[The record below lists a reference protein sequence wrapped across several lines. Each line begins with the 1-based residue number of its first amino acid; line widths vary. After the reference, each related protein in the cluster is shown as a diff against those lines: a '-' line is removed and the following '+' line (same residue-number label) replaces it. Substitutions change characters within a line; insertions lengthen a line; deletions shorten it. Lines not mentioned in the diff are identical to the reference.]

1 MRNQHRSIVE
11 RWVIT
16 GKLTLE
22 SPAHFGNG
30 EADALNDMPILFN
43 EVDGKPLLPGA
54 SIAGALRNYLRERE
68 FGYGVK
74 EETNSPASLLFGG
87 FRGDD
92 EGAQSPLI
100 VYDAIGK
107 FAGLELRDGVAIN
120 PVTRTAVDEKKFD
133 IQLLAAGSSFDLRFE
148 LLVNG
153 KEKNSQ
159 ELRDALVTALSGLTV
174 GQITLGARKGRGFG
188 QCTCSD
194 WKVQK
199 YDLTKKEELK
209 AWLTSERNWDDM
221 SVVNPQPGKTLGEM
235 LNANILQNDLRENAI
250 LSATFSID
258 GTLLIRSGFGSSDA
272 GTDTVHLHS
281 KRPGNGKP
289 VPIIPGTSWAGIL
302 RHRAL
307 KIART
312 VSKNSK
318 ENKEKSQSFIDNMFG
333 PSEIKKNDRDTRAS
347 RVRIQESQV
356 LRSSPMVMTRVK
368 IDRFTGGA
376 FESALFGEQ
385 PEIGK
390 LGDENVKLELTLR
403 NPTEAEIGLLLLLLK
418 DLWTGDLPI
427 GGESSVGRGRLK
439 GVNATLDVTDKKW
452 NFNAEKNDGLTIT
465 PESKTLQTY
474 VTAFKNE
481 MEGVQ

>member
-16 GKLTLE
+16 GMLTLE

-43 EVDGKPLLPGA
+43 EVDGKPLLPGT

-74 EETNSPASLLFGG
+74 EEKNSPTSLLFGG

-92 EGAQSPLI
+92 EGVQSPLI
-100 VYDAIGK
+100 VHDAVGVS
-107 FAGLELRDGVAIN
+107 AGLELRDGVAIDSIR
-120 PVTRTAVDEKKFD
+120 RTAIDEKKFD
-133 IQLLAAGSSFDLRFE
+133 IQLLAAGSAFDLRFE
-148 LLVNG
+148 LQVNE

-159 ELRDALVTALSGLTV
+159 ELRDALVTALSGLQDR
-174 GQITLGARKGRGFG
+174 QITLGARKGRGFG
-188 QCTCSD
+188 QCICSN
-194 WKVQK
+194 WEVQK
-199 YDLTKKEELK
+199 YDLKDKEQLKK
-209 AWLTSERNWDDM
+209 WLVSERNWADM
-221 SVVNPQPGKTLGEM
+221 PGINPQSGQTLSEM
-235 LNANILQNDLRENAI
+235 LDAKILEKDIREDAV

-258 GTLLIRSGFGSSDA
+258 GTLLIRSGFGSSDE
-272 GTDTVHLHS
+272 GPDTVHLHS
-281 KRPGNGKP
+281 KRSGNETP
-289 VPIIPGTSWAGIL
+289 VPVIPGTSWAGIL

-312 VSKNSK
+312 VSKN
-318 ENKEKSQSFIDNMFG
+318 NKEKSQNFVDSMFG

-356 LRSSPMVMTRVK
+356 SGSTPMVMTRVK
-368 IDRFTGGA
+368 IDRFTGSA

-390 LGDENVKLELTLR
+390 LGDKNVKLDLTLR
-403 NPTEAEIGLLLLLLK
+403 NPTEAETGLLLLLLK

-439 GVNATLDVTDKKW
+439 GVNATLDAMGNTW
-452 NFNAEKNDGLTIT
+452 GFNAEKNEKIIIT
-465 PESKTLQTY
+465 PESKLLQTY

>member
-1 MRNQHRSIVE
+1 MRNQHRSIIE

-16 GKLTLE
+16 GKLILE

-30 EADALNDMPILFN
+30 EADALNDMPILFD
-43 EVDGKPLLPGA
+43 EVDGKPLLPGT

-68 FGYGVK
+68 FGYGIK
-74 EETNSPASLLFGG
+74 EEENSPASLLFGG

-107 FAGLELRDGVAIN
+107 SAGLELRDGVAIDSIQ
-120 PVTRTAVDEKKFD
+120 RTAIDEKKFD
-133 IQLLAAGSSFDLRFE
+133 IQLLAAGSAFDLRFE
-148 LLVNG
+148 LLVNE

-159 ELRDALVTALSGLTV
+159 ELRDALVTALSGLQDR
-174 GQITLGARKGRGFG
+174 QITLGARKGRGFG
-188 QCTCSD
+188 QCTCSN
-194 WKVQK
+194 WEVQK
-199 YDLTKKEELK
+199 YDLKDKEQLKK
-209 AWLTSERNWDDM
+209 WLVSERNWADM
-221 SVVNPQPGKTLGEM
+221 PGINPQSGQTLGEM
-235 LNANILQNDLRENAI
+235 LDAKILEKDIREEAV
-250 LSATFSID
+250 LTATFSID
-258 GTLLIRSGFGSSDA
+258 GTLLIRSGFGSSDD
-272 GTDTVHLHS
+272 GPDTVHLHS
-281 KRPGNGKP
+281 KRSGSEEP
-289 VPIIPGTSWAGIL
+289 VPVIPGTSWAGVL

-312 VSKNSK
+312 VSKNNK

-333 PSEIKKNDRDTRAS
+333 PSEIKKNDKDTRAS

-356 LRSSPMVMTRVK
+356 YGSTPMVMTRVK
-368 IDRFTGGA
+368 IDRFTGSA

-390 LGDENVKLELTLR
+390 LGDKNVRLDLILH
-403 NPTEAEIGLLLLLLK
+403 NPTEAETGLLLLLLK

-439 GVNATLDVTDKKW
+439 GINATLDAMGNEW
-452 NFNAEKNDGLTIT
+452 NFNAEKNNGLTIT
-465 PESKTLQTY
+465 PESKKLQDF
-474 VTAFKNE
+474 VTAFKDE
-481 MEGVQ
+481 MVGA